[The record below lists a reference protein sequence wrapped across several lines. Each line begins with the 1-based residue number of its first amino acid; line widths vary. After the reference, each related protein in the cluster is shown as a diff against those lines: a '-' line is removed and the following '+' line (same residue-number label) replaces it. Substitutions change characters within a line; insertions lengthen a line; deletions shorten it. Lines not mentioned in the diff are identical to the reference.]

1 MSYGSLWAPVHASS
15 ALTLQEQGRRNEQ
28 VLWHIGSPPGTESF
42 DADKA
47 TASSPAVRVP
57 R

>member
-1 MSYGSLWAPVHASS
+1 MAPCGLPVHASS

-28 VLWHIGSPPGTESF
+28 VLWHIGSPPGTKSF

-57 R
+57 RHF